1 MKNDPANLIC
11 QKILESQR
19 IVVTSHLRPDGDSIC
34 TGLALAF
41 IGELL
46 GKEVEIINRDKT
58 PFPLNNIPDIEKIQI
73 GQIPAQGFDLVILL
87 ECANVSRSGQENLNN
102 YFKIN
107 IDHHHSNDYYADINW
122 VDPEASAVAEMIYT
136 LGEKL
141 NIQFTPQIANH
152 LYCAIVSDTGSF
164 QFSNTNSRSF
174 EVCHE
179 LIDHGA
185 RSIQIAELLFNNNSP
200 EKIKLLGHVLS
211 TLQMNKKGNIA
222 TITMFNEHLDSLHL
236 KEVDT
241 EDIITLARSIKGV
254 QMVLFFKEIE
264 KDTFRVSLRSKG
276 KMNAV
281 YVAENFGGGGH
292 LHAAGFTV
300 TGEYTK
306 LLKEIPETVA
316 QLLKKHPKKIPDKHK
331 DIDSY

>member
-58 PFPLNNIPDIEKIQI
+58 PFPLNNIPDIEKIEI

-122 VDPEASAVAEMIYT
+122 VEPEASAVAEMIYT

-141 NIQFTPQIANH
+141 NIQFTPNIANH

-185 RSIQIAELLFNNNSP
+185 SSIQIAELLFNNNSP

-276 KMNAV
+276 KMNAA

>member
-58 PFPLNNIPDIEKIQI
+58 PFPLNNIPDIEKIEI

-164 QFSNTNSRSF
+164 QFSNTSSRSF

-185 RSIQIAELLFNNNSP
+185 SSTQIAELLFNNNSP

-222 TITMFNEHLDSLHL
+222 TITMFNENLDSLHL

-276 KMNAV
+276 KMNAA

-316 QLLKKHPKKIPDKHK
+316 QFLKKQPEKIPDKHK

>member
-122 VDPEASAVAEMIYT
+122 VEPEASAVAEMIYT

-141 NIQFTPQIANH
+141 NIQFTPNIANH

-164 QFSNTNSRSF
+164 QFSNTSSRSF

-185 RSIQIAELLFNNNSP
+185 SSTQIAELLFNNNSP

-222 TITMFNEHLDSLHL
+222 TITMFNENLDSLHL

-241 EDIITLARSIKGV
+241 EDIITLTRSIKGV

-276 KMNAV
+276 KTNAA

-316 QLLKKHPKKIPDKHK
+316 QFLKKQPEKIPDKHK

>member
-58 PFPLNNIPDIEKIQI
+58 PFPLNNIPDIEKIEI

-122 VDPEASAVAEMIYT
+122 VEPEASAVAEMIYT

-141 NIQFTPQIANH
+141 NIQFTPNIANH

-164 QFSNTNSRSF
+164 QFSNTSSRSF

-185 RSIQIAELLFNNNSP
+185 SSTQIAELLFNNNSP

-222 TITMFNEHLDSLHL
+222 TITMFNENLDSLHL

-241 EDIITLARSIKGV
+241 EDIITLTRSIKGV

-276 KMNAV
+276 KTNAA

-316 QLLKKHPKKIPDKHK
+316 QFLKKQPEKIPDKHK